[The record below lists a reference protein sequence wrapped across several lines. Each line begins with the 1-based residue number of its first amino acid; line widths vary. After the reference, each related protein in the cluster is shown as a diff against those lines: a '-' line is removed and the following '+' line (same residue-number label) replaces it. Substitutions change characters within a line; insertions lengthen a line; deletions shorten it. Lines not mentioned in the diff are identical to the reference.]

1 MYLSVATIQITGK
14 VVVTV
19 SAPPILTKIDKDI
32 FVNITSSYPT
42 YEMGGYGFTYTPSK
56 SGNLV
61 ALLLFAFSVN
71 VINQG
76 CRFRLK
82 HGTGA
87 APATGAAETG
97 TTDYDLDSFL
107 GNTASI
113 VLPLTLTGLLTGLT
127 LGTPIWIDVAAAVG
141 GANTITLDHP
151 LLILVEF

>member
-1 MYLSVATIQITGK
+1 MATIQITGK

-32 FVNITSSYPT
+32 FLNVTSEYPT
-42 YEMGGYGFTYTPSK
+42 FEMGGFGFAYTPSK
-56 SGNLV
+56 SGNL
-61 ALLLFAFSVN
+61 LILLFFGFSVN
-71 VINQG
+71 ATGQG
-76 CRFRLK
+76 TSFRLK

-97 TTDYDLDSFL
+97 TTDYNLDSFL

-113 VLPLTLTGLLTGLT
+113 ILPLTLTGLLTGLA

-141 GANTITLDHP
+141 GVNTVTLEHP